1 MADKYRDGSGVMSSS
16 KRRLLGGLGG
26 LTAASVLPLWRRAE
40 AATTYDVIVIGGGTA
55 GMPTAMFAADRGA
68 KVLVVD
74 KAPVLGGTL
83 DRSTG
88 QMAASRTVYQKAA
101 GIEDSPDAH
110 YADNMRINNF
120 TADPALTRL
129 FVDNAGDTLN
139 WLAAN
144 GFKVR
149 DGHPVLGGGHE
160 PFTTRRYQWGE
171 NGGKSI
177 FAIMEPLFEARVKA
191 GKIVTALSTGAVDLI
206 QDAKG
211 AVIGVTCEDDAGV
224 KQDFMARNVVI
235 TAGGCASNPRMF
247 EDLHGTR
254 LTTQIAYPYSQ
265 GQGILLGLGAGGY
278 VRGGEH
284 YNPLFGTL
292 LADDNFPSEQQG
304 GFQSDPERRP
314 PWEIYVNAR
323 GERFM
328 REDETSVDRREH
340 ALARQP
346 GHRMWVVADQE
357 MIDKAPPFMSWKRD
371 RFMEAFGTHPMF
383 AKADTIEALAVK
395 AGVDPRGLSQSVA
408 AYNAALASG
417 ATDPKGK
424 AHRPVPLAKGPF
436 YAVRFTG
443 WTVISFA
450 GIAVDGGL
458 RVIRPDGSPIA
469 NLYAAG
475 EVLGAGATS
484 GNAYTNGAMVTPS
497 LTFGRLLGQRIIKLK
512 NGTA

>member
-1 MADKYRDGSGVMSSS
+1 MVRRIDRHAALSAMN
-16 KRRLLGGLGG
+16 KRTLLRGLAG
-26 LTAASVLPLWRRAE
+26 LSAFSVLPVWRRAE

-88 QMAASRTVYQKAA
+88 QMAASRTVWQKAA

-110 YADNMRINNF
+110 YADNLRINRG
-120 TADPALTRL
+120 TADPVITRL

-177 FAIMEPLFEARVKA
+177 FAVMEPLFEQRVAA

-211 AVIGVTCEDDAGV
+211 AVIGITCEDDTGA

-235 TAGGCASNPRMF
+235 TAGGCASNPRMY
-247 EDLHGTR
+247 EELHGTK

-304 GFQSDPERRP
+304 GFASDPERRK
-314 PWEIYVNAR
+314 PWEIYVNSR

-328 REDETSVDRREH
+328 REDDPSVDSREH
-340 ALARQP
+340 ALGRQP
-346 GHRMWVVADQE
+346 GHRM
-357 MIDKAPPFMSWKRD
+357 
-371 RFMEAFGTHPMF
+371 
-383 AKADTIEALAVK
+383 
-395 AGVDPRGLSQSVA
+395 
-408 AYNAALASG
+408 
-417 ATDPKGK
+417 
-424 AHRPVPLAKGPF
+424 
-436 YAVRFTG
+436 
-443 WTVISFA
+443 
-450 GIAVDGGL
+450 
-458 RVIRPDGSPIA
+458 
-469 NLYAAG
+469 
-475 EVLGAGATS
+475 
-484 GNAYTNGAMVTPS
+484 
-497 LTFGRLLGQRIIKLK
+497 
-512 NGTA
+512 